1 MDDQNTPQ
9 ATGPIYQESQEK
21 NAKWLWLLIILIIV
35 GALVFAFFRGIGPFA
50 KYSPFSKQTASP
62 TPIESTA
69 PVVEATPVP
78 ETLDKSVPKIK
89 VLNGSGIAGK
99 ASAVKDYLEGKG
111 YKVSSIGNADLT
123 DYTNTEVDFK
133 ADFLKYKDQL
143 INDLSDKYSA
153 VAGAKSLESTDSAD
167 IEVIVGS
174 K

>member
-21 NAKWLWLLIILIIV
+21 NAKWLWLLIVLIII

-50 KYSPFSKQTASP
+50 KYSPFVQVASP
-62 TPIESTA
+62 TP
-69 PVVEATPVP
+69 EATIVPAEEFTPVP

-111 YKVSSIGNADLT
+111 YTVISVGNADNY
-123 DYTNTEVDFK
+123 DFTNTEVDFK

-153 VAGAKSLESTDSAD
+153 VAGADNLESTDSAD
-167 IEVIVGS
+167 IAVIVGS

>member
-50 KYSPFSKQTASP
+50 QYSPFVQKASP
-62 TPIESTA
+62 TPEATVAPVEESTPA
-69 PVVEATPVP
+69 P
-78 ETLDKSVPKIK
+78 ETLDRSLPKIR

-99 ASAVKDYLEGKG
+99 AAAVKDFLEGKG
-111 YKVSSIGNADLT
+111 YTVSSIGNADVT
-123 DYTNTEVDFK
+123 DYTDTEVDFK
-133 ADFLKYKDQL
+133 ADFLKYKDL
-143 INDLSDKYSA
+143 VINDLSDKYSA
-153 VAGAKSLESTDSAD
+153 VAGAKSLDATDSAD
-167 IEVIVGS
+167 IEVIVGT

>member
-50 KYSPFSKQTASP
+50 QYSPFAQKASP
-62 TPIESTA
+62 TPEATVA
-69 PVVEATPVP
+69 PVEESTPVP
-78 ETLDKSVPKIK
+78 ESLDKSVPKIK

-99 ASAVKDYLEGKG
+99 AAAVKDYLEGKG
-111 YKVSSIGNADLT
+111 YTVSSIGNADTT
-123 DYTNTEVDFK
+123 DYTDTEVDFK

-153 VAGAKSLESTDSAD
+153 VAGAKSLDATDSAD
-167 IEVIVGS
+167 IEVIVGA